1 MNFHKGFVITQAANL
16 ISVRRAGIVKPRRQ
30 IHRALLAAYTAAEMF
45 PSRHC
50 RAVPALRGQAGTKG
64 WPPMATAVMPAS
76 CAVSLRVNSSSSS
89 RMKIGPRV
97 RARTFRI
104 RYLACSRPR
113 AACGRHRILHPVSF
127 TSGSPDNTRGR
138 GDRSQPGNGP
148 NLWGSSLG
156 DSTAARY
163 SRRAP
168 TPARAGASRR
178 WTGILPQR
186 SIIQRRSFSLV
197 RKLQAIWQA
206 RPTRPQLP
214 VSDPYPRGSHFS
226 PVMAYPFPVQ
236 PNEFPFRPGT
246 GIGSQSVA
254 STSRL
259 RGRSA

>member
-1 MNFHKGFVITQAANL
+1 MKGLAAPFPLEFHKGFVTTKL
-16 ISVRRAGIVKPRRQ
+16 PISFPCGPGVVKPTRQ
-30 IHRALLAAYTAAEMF
+30 IHRVLLAALYG
-45 PSRHC
+45 RW
-50 RAVPALRGQAGTKG
+50 AG
-64 WPPMATAVMPAS
+64 
-76 CAVSLRVNSSSSS
+76 
-89 RMKIGPRV
+89 I
-97 RARTFRI
+97 
-104 RYLACSRPR
+104 
-113 AACGRHRILHPVSF
+113 
-127 TSGSPDNTRGR
+127 
-138 GDRSQPGNGP
+138 RSQPSNRP
-148 NLWGSSLG
+148 NPWGSSPG

-168 TPARAGASRR
+168 TPARVGASRR

>member
-127 TSGSPDNTRGR
+127 TSGSPDTILGA
-138 GDRSQPGNGP
+138 GETGP
-148 NLWGSSLG
+148 NPATVRISGDLRLAIAPPRDIAGEPPRRLAPGLREGGPVFCRKDRLSSVVHSHLFE
-156 DSTAARY
+156 SCKRY
-163 SRRAP
+163 GK
-168 TPARAGASRR
+168 PAR
-178 WTGILPQR
+178 L
-186 SIIQRRSFSLV
+186 
-197 RKLQAIWQA
+197 
-206 RPTRPQLP
+206 
-214 VSDPYPRGSHFS
+214 
-226 PVMAYPFPVQ
+226 
-236 PNEFPFRPGT
+236 
-246 GIGSQSVA
+246 
-254 STSRL
+254 
-259 RGRSA
+259 GRSCP